1 MAIVAPN
8 ATLQAIETKVRRLTR
23 SPSIQQL
30 SETDLQNY
38 INTFVVYDFPEH
50 LRMFN
55 NRTTYTFYT
64 NPGQDRYPTDEV
76 SFAGAVNNPLYNFQN
91 NFISI
96 HSPVYMAGYNSFFT
110 QSREQ
115 FFGIY
120 PKTNSIAFTGAT
132 GNGTNT
138 QFSGIVNTAQSS
150 LVPGQMNQAAGILQ
164 FEVLFDSVDSNGL
177 GVTLVDVPVVSTATG
192 NNTEIG
198 NLYDPNSSLYQAAL
212 ATPPTVPFL
221 GPLLPG
227 TGYINYNTGQFNINF
242 TTAPGAGQP
251 INSQTV
257 FQVLSLPQSL
267 LFYDNTFFVRPVPDQ
282 PYRIQFEAYM
292 RPTFLMAT
300 NQTPQ
305 LEEWWQYIAYGA
317 AKKILEDRLDMDT
330 VALITPEFQKQQ
342 NLCNR
347 RTLVQYTNERPATI
361 YTQENGPANGGF
373 GWGGGNN
380 NT

>member
-1 MAIVAPN
+1 MAITAPN
-8 ATLQAIETKVRRLTR
+8 ATLAAIQIKVRRLTR
-23 SPSIQQL
+23 SPSTSQL
-30 SETDLQNY
+30 SDSDLQNY

-76 SFAGAVNNPLYNFQN
+76 SFAGVTTNPLYNFQN

-96 HSPVYMAGYNSFFT
+96 HTPVYMAGYNSFYT

-120 PKTNSIAFTGAT
+120 PKTNSIASTGAT
-132 GNGTNT
+132 GDGVT
-138 QFSGIVNTAQSS
+138 QTFTGVVNTAQSS
-150 LVPGQMNQAAGILQ
+150 LVPGQSNQMAGILQ
-164 FEVLFDSVDSNGL
+164 WEVLFDSIDSNGNGL
-177 GVTLVDVPVVSTATG
+177 ALVDIPVRNPSTG
-192 NNTEIG
+192 NNTIFG
-198 NLYDPNSSLYQAAL
+198 NLYDPASVDYQLAL
-212 ATPPTVPFL
+212 AVPPTTVMSNNN
-221 GPLLPG
+221 
-227 TGYINYNTGQFNINF
+227 INYSTGAF
-242 TTAPGAGQP
+242 TCTFDGAPGAGQP

-257 FQVLSLPQSL
+257 FQVLSLPQAL
-267 LFYDNTFFVRPVPDQ
+267 LFYDNTFIVRPVPDQ

-317 AKKILEDRLDMDT
+317 AKKIFEDRMDLDS
-330 VALITPEFQKQQ
+330 VALILPEYQKQEQ
-342 NLCNR
+342 LS
-347 RTLVQYTNERPATI
+347 
-361 YTQENGPANGGF
+361 TQDYSTEH
-373 GWGGGNN
+373 
-380 NT
+380 